1 MTRFKTLTFATLLAC
16 AAGGA
21 MAQTAGGGGSSGDG
35 GGSLGYDAPTM
46 AIQIPGIPQ
55 SRVDAQRDSVVM
67 CRFEVI
73 RGHYCESVR
82 TR

>member
-1 MTRFKTLTFATLLAC
+1 MTRFKTFAVAALLAC

-21 MAQTAGGGGSSGDG
+21 MAQTAGGGGSAGDG
-35 GGSLGYDAPTM
+35 GGSIGYDAPTM